1 MTRVVVAVG
10 RDLLN
15 GGVML
20 LPDVHNLFN
29 LYASELSSHLREEI
43 DTSKLVTSANILSN
57 IKVNLQHHIAYSCKM
72 RKHGTLIY
80 RPNAD
85 LRPALAQ
92 ALWRLRSKNIT
103 KECSSETN
111 TSKSD
116 DPQQYLNVLD
126 DLNTRACS
134 HITSYLSKHNKQNFE
149 FVDLD
154 IDKEIEGTD
163 PKLWEAICLLS
174 SGQHLKEEA
183 YLKLPTHHHEPTTPK
198 KSDALTFTV
207 HSCFALMMTI

>member
-1 MTRVVVAVG
+1 M
-10 RDLLN
+10 
-15 GGVML
+15 
-20 LPDVHNLFN
+20 
-29 LYASELSSHLREEI
+29 E
-43 DTSKLVTSANILSN
+43 
-57 IKVNLQHHIAYSCKM
+57 
-72 RKHGTLIY
+72 KHGTLIY

-103 KECSSETN
+103 KDCSSETD

-134 HITSYLSKHNKQNFE
+134 HITSYLSKRNKQNFE

-174 SGQHLKEEA
+174 RSTSERRGISKVTNPSSRA
-183 YLKLPTHHHEPTTPK
+183 YHTK
-198 KSDALTFTV
+198 KSNALTFSV
-207 HSCFALMMTI
+207 HSCFVLMMTIQFHCIC